1 MQGTQVRSLVMEL
14 DPKRHQK
21 KKKKTPH
28 AATKTWRYSQINK
41 LKYLKKKKKKT
52 DGQTGGITVIKH

>member
-14 DPKRHQK
+14 DPKRHQNK

-41 LKYLKKKKKKT
+41 ILKKKKT